1 VPMEELDR
9 VLAQAT
15 SFIAA
20 MRAAD
25 EDLILGRTVEAEEFF
40 EELDADRV

>member
-1 VPMEELDR
+1 MEKLDR

-20 MRAAD
+20 MCAAD
-25 EDLILGRTVEAEEFF
+25 EDLIHGRTVEAEEFF
-40 EELDADRV
+40 EELDADRL